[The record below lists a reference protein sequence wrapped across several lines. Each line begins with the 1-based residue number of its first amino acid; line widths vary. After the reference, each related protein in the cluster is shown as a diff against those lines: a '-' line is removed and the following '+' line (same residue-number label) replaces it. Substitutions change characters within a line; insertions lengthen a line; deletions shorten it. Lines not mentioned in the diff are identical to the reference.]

1 MNSKD
6 YVLSVRIKNDKE
18 GPQTGDVVLNGSAV
32 NEWLPD
38 AEYEE
43 GDVVVFNSQ
52 FYQAKKDI
60 DKDMDFDPDKWNQIG
75 VPNMYVPDFEPQTR
89 YTKDQVVS
97 YDGQIYK
104 AKKDFVS
111 KDKFYEED
119 WISLAGTSYEFTSE
133 DKTVTLTINGDTVD
147 FSILPYINQTKKEID
162 KKINNKVDK
171 EEGKVL
177 SSNDFTDEQK
187 AKLHNLVE
195 ILSIGDNLTLSEDG
209 RLDAGFSISFD
220 PSLDKESTNAV
231 QNKAIATKIEEL
243 EKTDAETKDTVA
255 SNTSEIKK
263 NRTDIDKNTSDIE
276 SFQSTAETLTS
287 ELNNKVDKEEG
298 KSLSS
303 NDYTDTDQTKLN
315 SLASIYKIGKNL
327 SLDGNTLNAD
337 DQRITLEE
345 TTGESHSAGMTQA
358 AITQAIQSAT
368 SKIEN
373 VLAPV
378 ATSGS
383 YEDLSDTPEGETL
396 TIKTND
402 TIAGTFTTLSGA
414 DEEIVIKVPTTA
426 ADIGALSSSES
437 FAQSV
442 SLTIDP
448 LTFKVAL
455 QLYDQSERPLGEAQ
469 EIDLPLESVV
479 VSGSYDN
486 EKKEIIL
493 TLQDGS
499 QVEVPVADLIAGLAT
514 TEQVDEKVAAEA
526 TRAKKA
532 EEANAA
538 AIEELKSKETTDS
551 EAIEDLQD
559 RLTTAE
565 GNIKSNTQNIET
577 KAQEAKDYT
586 DEKVSAQADE
596 LKAYV
601 DTKSSEAQTAAE
613 TFATDAVDS
622 AKTELGGKIT
632 ENSEAIQKAQEDI
645 GTLQTSG
652 SDLDAKIDEA
662 VSALEEA
669 DTALGQ
675 RITEESSAR
684 TAAEKI
690 INDNIAANSEK
701 ITANENAIKAET
713 TAREE
718 AVSSLDTRVTTTEIS
733 TAANKKQIDTNTKN
747 IATNKTNI
755 AANTADIT
763 TIKDTTVVKS
773 VAVNGTASTDTVKV
787 DVGSGA
793 IGDGSETK
801 TLPLPVASRTQAGV
815 MNAATFTAVE
825 EMKEGLSALANE
837 AVAVEGVITDKSSQA
852 EITAAWKEA
861 SGSEY
866 GTPIPGASI
875 FDTENKVMYRYYGNT
890 KQWALVQDGLA
901 AEVKIALATNTQA
914 GIVKGSTQLGQNFV
928 ETDGSLS
935 LNGWDSL
942 TGDVSDLKTNS
953 ATKAELTSGLAT
965 KQNTLKAGT
974 NVKISADNTISAT
987 DTTYKNGTGLLLTGN
1002 TFSVDNT
1009 IATNTGVDSKIT
1021 NALKSYTT
1029 TADLNTALGKKQNT
1043 IKAGN
1048 NISINSDGVTINSSV
1063 PDLGVTT
1070 GKLAN
1075 RAVTTEKLGAAAVKS
1090 DNIDWTTMH
1099 SFTYVPDDS
1108 YDTEVVGTKSSISYA
1123 KWGRLV
1129 LLRIYPI
1136 TFNQSIDNSEHEIA
1150 NYVFPKPVA
1159 HMQFLVHCI
1168 SIAPSYKPIRLY
1180 LRSDTGKLIATEV
1193 KTSNIQSDNQQY
1205 IGTFMYF
1212 SQD

>member
-52 FYQAKKDI
+52 FYQAKEDI

-104 AKKDFVS
+104 AKEDFVS
-111 KDKFYEED
+111 KDKFYEDD

-133 DKTVTLTINGDTVD
+133 DKTVTLTINGDTID
-147 FSILPYINQTKKEID
+147 FSIFPYINQTKKEID

-187 AKLHNLVE
+187 EKLHNLVE

-231 QNKAIATKIEEL
+231 QNKAISTKIEEL
-243 EKTDAETKDTVA
+243 EKTDAETKDAVA

-276 SFQSTAETLTS
+276 SFQSTTEALTS

-358 AITQAIQSAT
+358 AITQAIQSAA

-373 VLAPV
+373 DLAPV

-402 TIAGTFTTLSGA
+402 TIAGTFTTLSGT

-577 KAQEAKDYT
+577 KTQEAKDYT

-601 DTKSSEAQTAAE
+601 DTKSSEA
-613 TFATDAVDS
+613 
-622 AKTELGGKIT
+622 
-632 ENSEAIQKAQEDI
+632 
-645 GTLQTSG
+645 
-652 SDLDAKIDEA
+652 
-662 VSALEEA
+662 
-669 DTALGQ
+669 
-675 RITEESSAR
+675 
-684 TAAEKI
+684 
-690 INDNIAANSEK
+690 
-701 ITANENAIKAET
+701 
-713 TAREE
+713 
-718 AVSSLDTRVTTTEIS
+718 
-733 TAANKKQIDTNTKN
+733 
-747 IATNKTNI
+747 
-755 AANTADIT
+755 
-763 TIKDTTVVKS
+763 
-773 VAVNGTASTDTVKV
+773 
-787 DVGSGA
+787 
-793 IGDGSETK
+793 
-801 TLPLPVASRTQAGV
+801 
-815 MNAATFTAVE
+815 
-825 EMKEGLSALANE
+825 
-837 AVAVEGVITDKSSQA
+837 
-852 EITAAWKEA
+852 
-861 SGSEY
+861 
-866 GTPIPGASI
+866 
-875 FDTENKVMYRYYGNT
+875 
-890 KQWALVQDGLA
+890 
-901 AEVKIALATNTQA
+901 
-914 GIVKGSTQLGQNFV
+914 
-928 ETDGSLS
+928 
-935 LNGWDSL
+935 
-942 TGDVSDLKTNS
+942 
-953 ATKAELTSGLAT
+953 
-965 KQNTLKAGT
+965 
-974 NVKISADNTISAT
+974 
-987 DTTYKNGTGLLLTGN
+987 
-1002 TFSVDNT
+1002 
-1009 IATNTGVDSKIT
+1009 
-1021 NALKSYTT
+1021 
-1029 TADLNTALGKKQNT
+1029 
-1043 IKAGN
+1043 
-1048 NISINSDGVTINSSV
+1048 
-1063 PDLGVTT
+1063 
-1070 GKLAN
+1070 
-1075 RAVTTEKLGAAAVKS
+1075 
-1090 DNIDWTTMH
+1090 
-1099 SFTYVPDDS
+1099 
-1108 YDTEVVGTKSSISYA
+1108 
-1123 KWGRLV
+1123 
-1129 LLRIYPI
+1129 
-1136 TFNQSIDNSEHEIA
+1136 
-1150 NYVFPKPVA
+1150 
-1159 HMQFLVHCI
+1159 
-1168 SIAPSYKPIRLY
+1168 
-1180 LRSDTGKLIATEV
+1180 
-1193 KTSNIQSDNQQY
+1193 
-1205 IGTFMYF
+1205 
-1212 SQD
+1212 